1 MNPNACLRRCA
12 QVLLLSAV
20 LTTSR
25 SLVAGAEIDVART
38 NWTERWITNLIDV
51 RRPTNIFVDE
61 FHTNWLR
68 QFVTNVV
75 DVYVTNWINQ
85 EVTNMISVP
94 ATRTVRVTEY
104 KTNWTSLR
112 RTNELAVEAI
122 RTNFVNQWQTNWKI
136 FTLTN
141 WETVLVL
148 KTNWILQP
156 VTNIVHIDLL
166 TNRPVLAET
175 APAPSKPNIPKE
187 IVVVA
192 SAVAATATPTEA
204 LQIEVTQTGRRPANG
219 MVEVQ
224 LTVSWTAEPEAPL
237 YVQQW
242 RVEREDG
249 AILSFGR
256 ERQFKPSLAVGRYKV
271 EVRAQREENG
281 PAILARSRLTV
292 SPTEA
297 VILSQASA
305 RN

>member
-1 MNPNACLRRCA
+1 M
-12 QVLLLSAV
+12 V
-20 LTTSR
+20 LTASR
-25 SLVAGAEIDVART
+25 SLLPGAEIDIART
-38 NWTERWITNLIDV
+38 NWTERWITNVIDV

-68 QFVTNVV
+68 QFLTNVV
-75 DVYVTNWINQ
+75 DVYATNWIKQ
-85 EVTNMISVP
+85 EVTNTISVP
-94 ATRTVRVTEY
+94 ATHTVRVTEY

-112 RTNELAVEAI
+112 RTNEVAVEEI

-166 TNRPVLAET
+166 TNRPAVAET
-175 APAPSKPNIPKE
+175 APAPSKPNPPRE
-187 IVVVA
+187 I
-192 SAVAATATPTEA
+192 AVAAPAVTTTATPTEA
-204 LQIEVTQTGRRPANG
+204 LQIEATQTGRRPANG
-219 MVEVQ
+219 LIEVQ
-224 LTVSWTAEPEAPL
+224 LTVNWTAEPEAPL
-237 YVQQW
+237 HVQQW

-281 PAILARSRLTV
+281 PVMLARSRLTV
-292 SPTEA
+292 SATEA